1 MANANLERAFGRWT
15 LSVAVVAGFTVVA
28 LPPLFFWLGAERPE
42 TVLDSRALWAA
53 TAATGALGLLVCL
66 VVYAIPR
73 GAARREH
80 RELTAAV
87 AELRQSEAKLQK
99 MNDELSAWMVSAVNK
114 VRDLSERVV
123 QGQEAERERI
133 ARDLH
138 DVVGQALAALT
149 LDLELVRKQPAEAAS
164 HLKRALGTTQYA
176 IQELRR
182 VVYDM
187 RPPELSAGADVAEV
201 LRNFAER
208 FEVRT
213 GLPTSF
219 RLKGEKIRSEEVAT
233 VLLRVLQEALTNIS
247 RHARASEVGIAL
259 TVDPEKLVME
269 VTDDGAGFD
278 SRIPRAGAGLRSI
291 EERCAL
297 VGGSVEV
304 HSEPMNGT
312 RLKVQ
317 LPLTGKAA

>member
-1 MANANLERAFGRWT
+1 MPRVSLAL
-15 LSVAVVAGFTVVA
+15 AVLAGLLVVA
-28 LPPLFFWLGAERPE
+28 LPPLCFRLGAERPDA
-42 TVLDSRALWAA
+42 VASQRALFAA
-53 TAATGALGLLVCL
+53 SAGTAALGLLVCL
-66 VVYAIPR
+66 AVYAVPR
-73 GAARREH
+73 AAARREH
-80 RELTAAV
+80 RDLVRSLETL
-87 AELRQSEAKLQK
+87 QKSEEKLQK
-99 MNDELSAWMVSAVNK
+99 MNAELSNWMASAVGE

-123 QGQEAERERI
+123 QTQELERERI

-149 LDLELVRKQPAEAAS
+149 LDLELVRKQPAETPV
-164 HLKRALGTTQYA
+164 HLKRALSTTQYA
-176 IQELRR
+176 ITELRR

-187 RPPELSAGADVAEV
+187 RPPELSNAADVAEV
-201 LRNFAER
+201 LRNYAER

-219 RLKGEKIRSEEVAT
+219 RCAGEKLHSEEIAT

-259 TVDPEKLVME
+259 TVRPREVLME

-278 SRIPRAGAGLRSI
+278 PRIPRAGAGLRSI

-304 HSEPMNGT
+304 HSAPMNGT
-312 RLKVQ
+312 RLSVH
-317 LPLTGKAA
+317 LPFTGQAA